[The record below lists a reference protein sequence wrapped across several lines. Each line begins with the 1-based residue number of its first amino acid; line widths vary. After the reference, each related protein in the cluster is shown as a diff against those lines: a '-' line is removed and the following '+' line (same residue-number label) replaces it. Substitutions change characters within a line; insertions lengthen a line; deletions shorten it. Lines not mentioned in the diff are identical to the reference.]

1 MKKYSALR
9 TIATILKVLGIIYG
23 VLTILAA
30 LGSCLIS
37 VIGGDIINN
46 FDYYFGYGYGLGGA
60 SVVAGIVIGLA
71 ILIGGGLTALLL
83 YGSGESIYLLIDLE
97 QNTRETADVLRIASG
112 GQPKI

>member
-23 VLTILAA
+23 VLTILSA
-30 LGSCLIS
+30 LGSCLIAI
-37 VIGGDIINN
+37 IGGDIFNN
-46 FDYYFGYGYGLGGA
+46 LTYNYGYGYGLGGA

>member
-1 MKKYSALR
+1 MKKYNALR

-30 LGSCLIS
+30 IGSCLIS
-37 VIGGDIINN
+37 IIGGDLIDN
-46 FDYYFGYGYGLGGA
+46 FSYYYGYGGLGGA

-97 QNTRETADVLRIASG
+97 QNTRETTDVLRIASG